1 MGLTFGYP
9 RHLLKA
15 ASILSQVFKTSFGLS
30 KGCAPNETRRTHRTF
45 NNKYQALVEMHGF
58 SAGRS
63 FSHVVF
69 SSESSKALRDRIG
82 TNNKSSR
89 AITTTSLFTQPYSN
103 GSIFFGHITARSQ
116 TNHFIGNPP
125 IKLLEFLLTTANAAI
140 HGNLFS
146 STLPFPR
153 RVFWGRRF

>member
-82 TNNKSSR
+82 T
-89 AITTTSLFTQPYSN
+89 ITTTSLFTQPYSN

-140 HGNLFS
+140 HVNLFS
-146 STLPFPR
+146 STLAR
-153 RVFWGRRF
+153 AGEAGAA